1 MKAKIKYY
9 WHAIKWL
16 WTHKEEPNNRA
27 KWRRMM
33 REVRTEEGY
42 GKGKNII

>member
-1 MKAKIKYY
+1 MSIILKGKAKIKYY
-9 WHAIKWL
+9 WKAIKWL

-33 REVRTEEGY
+33 REVKVEED
-42 GKGKNII
+42 I